1 MRKIAGLFFLC
12 AGLLFSCQNFTE
24 HDVKITNSS
33 RIEVTFSLEHY
44 GRGSYTLASGESMTL
59 NIFNN
64 PTLVFDGYPRVGY
77 TSGDSVNI
85 FDLTAYTLKIC
96 NNTESY
102 LILTEKH
109 NLLGDESDAGGFS
122 VSADSNE
129 EKSVLT
135 KIYNKNPVF
144 TAKSSDG
151 TETFFCEVSKSTEN
165 GETIFVLNIEK

>member
-1 MRKIAGLFFLC
+1 MC

-33 RIEVTFSLEHY
+33 SIEVTFSLERY
-44 GRGSYTLASGESMTL
+44 GRGSYTLASGDSVTL

-85 FDLTAYTLKIC
+85 FDLTAYTLKIF
-96 NNTESY
+96 NNTESEA
-102 LILTEKH
+102 ILTEKH
-109 NLLGDESDAGGFS
+109 NLLGDESDVSGIS
-122 VSADSNE
+122 VEANTDEENPLSA
-129 EKSVLT
+129 
-135 KIYNKNPVF
+135 KIYTRNPVF

-151 TETFFCEVSKSTEN
+151 DETFSCEVSKSTEN
-165 GETIFVLNIEK
+165 GETIFILNIEK